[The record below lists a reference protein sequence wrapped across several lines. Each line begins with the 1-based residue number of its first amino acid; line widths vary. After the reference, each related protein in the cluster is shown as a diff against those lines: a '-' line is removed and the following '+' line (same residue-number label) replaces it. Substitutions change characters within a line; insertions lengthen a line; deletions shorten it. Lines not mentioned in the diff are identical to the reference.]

1 MNCNLKIKKKN
12 VSITKRDRHNDVL
25 KEPNC
30 HDLLH
35 RKETIEIFTRG
46 KTPCNMSIR

>member
-1 MNCNLKIKKKN
+1 MNCNLKIKKI
-12 VSITKRDRHNDVL
+12 SITKRDRHNDVI

-46 KTPCNMSIR
+46 KLSVICPSDRK